1 MAIQIRQASR
11 QKVKARIALAGV
23 SGSGKTMS
31 ALLFAYGLV
40 GNWSKIGLIDTEAGS
55 GELYARSSVPGLHI
69 TIGDYAYTSIEPPY
83 IASKYEEAI
92 KAMEAHGCEA
102 IIIDSLSHA
111 WAGAGGLLDKQ
122 GKLADRTKN
131 TWSAWRTITPELN
144 SMVDSILRSK
154 AHIIVTLRTKA
165 DYAQSVGAD
174 GKVKVEKLGMAPIM
188 REGIEYEFTCV
199 LDISQDHIAN
209 SSKDRTGLYD
219 GLYFKINPADG
230 KKYLD
235 WSNSGATPIERPPVE
250 REEPPAPST
259 PPPAKQQPR
268 QDASAAA
275 EPEQHTSKVLSPAQV
290 KYIGSQIK
298 RLFIDSGLGGTTEI
312 LNALICEKYGN
323 VDTIEQIPMQKAN
336 EILVFLKEEVE
347 RWKETVTA
355 AQKKIDNP
363 SIDEQKI
370 PF

>member
-1 MAIQIRQASR
+1 MIEIRKASR
-11 QKVKARIALAGV
+11 QRVKARIALAGV

-40 GNWSKIGLIDTEAGS
+40 GDWSKIGLVDTEAGS
-55 GELYARSSVPGLHI
+55 GELYAGSSVPGLHI
-69 TIGDYAYTSIEPPY
+69 KIGDYAYTSVEPPY
-83 IASKYEEAI
+83 TAAKYEGAL
-92 KAMEAHGCEA
+92 KAMEAHGCEVV
-102 IIIDSLSHA
+102 IIDSLSHA

-144 SMVDSILRSK
+144 SMVDSILRSG
-154 AHIIVTLRTKA
+154 AHVIVTLRTKA
-165 DYAQSVGAD
+165 EYAQTTGAD
-174 GKVKVEKLGMAPIM
+174 GKVKIEKLGMAPIM

-219 GLYFKINPADG
+219 GLFFKINPADG

-235 WSNSGATPIERPPVE
+235 WSNSGATPIARPPVE
-250 REEPPAPST
+250 KEEPPAVSERKP
-259 PPPAKQQPR
+259 
-268 QDASAAA
+268 
-275 EPEQHTSKVLSPAQV
+275 EPEPPKQETPKPATTDEGHATRLLSPAQV

-298 RLFIDSGLGGTTEI
+298 KLFIDSGLGGTGESVS
-312 LNALICEKYGN
+312 ALICEKFGN
-323 VDTIEQIPMQKAN
+323 VDTIEEIPMQRAN
-336 EILVFLKEEVE
+336 EILAFLKDEAAV
-347 RWKETVTA
+347 WKETVA
-355 AQKKIDNP
+355 AANKKIDTP
-363 SIDEQKI
+363 SIDEQDI